1 MRTITSFLVA
11 IFVISLVV
19 QVSGQNVGDKEM
31 IDRAQV
37 KAYYFGQ
44 MMPEFNF
51 TIRFGMRPYV
61 SDAGPSRSEFNR
73 YITKTCTQVL
83 VKQTVKIDCEN
94 DKLPTTWEYLC
105 NCMPSNFE
113 LKVIQITTSVL
124 DNVFQVLVELGRVL
138 GNN

>member
-1 MRTITSFLVA
+1 MRTFTFLVV
-11 IFVISLVV
+11 IFVSSLANKVA
-19 QVSGQNVGDKEM
+19 GQNVGDQEM
-31 IDRAQV
+31 INRAQV

-44 MMPEFNF
+44 VMPEFNF

-94 DKLPTTWEYLC
+94 DESSTTWEYLC
-105 NCMPSNFE
+105 NCMTPTLES
-113 LKVIQITTSVL
+113 KIIQITTAVL
-124 DNVFQVLVELGRVL
+124 EHVLQVLVDLGRVL
-138 GNN
+138 GND